1 MILVTGASGCL
12 GANLLHSL
20 VSAGESVAALL
31 LPGDAAPALGAL
43 TGSVVRRTGDV
54 RNLATLRAAM
64 KDIQYVYHAA
74 GVASPRPA
82 DESRMWDV
90 NVGGT
95 RNLLIAANEA
105 GVERVV
111 HVSSIAA
118 VGYPDGLYDETGV
131 YNGAEIRFAYMHTKH
146 AAELEVRQFVER
158 GMNVVMACP
167 AAVIAPYCDKRD
179 GWGRIM
185 RDVAARRIVFYPPGG
200 IAYLGGKD
208 LVTGLR
214 ATMQSGRAGER
225 YLLASGNTTY
235 RAMIDCFAAAA
246 EVPPPRWTVSPF
258 MLRTAARALRLVEPL
273 TRRLAPQAR
282 ISSGVLDILWRRKRY
297 NVDKAAREL
306 GFSPAQTL
314 EAAVADTWPWLAVDE
329 GAQYVE

>member
-20 VSAGESVAALL
+20 VNAGERVAALL

-43 TGSVVRRTGDV
+43 TGSVEYRTGDV
-54 RNLATLRAAM
+54 RNLSALRAAM
-64 KDIQYVYHAA
+64 KDIRHVYHVA

-95 RNLLIAANEA
+95 RNLLTAANEA

-118 VGYPDGLYDETGV
+118 VGYPDGLCDETGA
-131 YNGAEIRFAYMHTKH
+131 YNGAEIRFAYMHTKR
-146 AAELEVRQFVER
+146 AAELEVLQFVER

-167 AAVIAPYCDKRD
+167 AAVIAPYCDMRD

-185 RDVAARRIVFYPPGG
+185 RDVAARRIAFCPPGG

-208 LVTGLR
+208 LVSGLR
-214 ATMQSGRAGER
+214 ATMQFGQVGER

-246 EVPPPRWTVSPF
+246 EVSPPRWTLSPT
-258 MLRTAARALRLVEPL
+258 MLRTAARALYLVEPL
-273 TRRLAPQAR
+273 TRRLTPQAR

-297 NVDKAAREL
+297 NVDKATREL
-306 GFSPAQTL
+306 GFYPVQTL
-314 EAAVADTWPWLAVDE
+314 EAAVADTWSWLAAED
-329 GAQYVE
+329 GIQYVE